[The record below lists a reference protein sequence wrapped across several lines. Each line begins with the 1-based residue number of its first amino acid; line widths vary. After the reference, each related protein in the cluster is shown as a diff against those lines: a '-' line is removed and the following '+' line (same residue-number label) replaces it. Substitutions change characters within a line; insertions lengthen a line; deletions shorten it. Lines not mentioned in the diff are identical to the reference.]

1 MTTLSETA
9 VSVPRALIDV
19 LRADGPVILC
29 GHARPDGD
37 SIGSVMAMA
46 AALRL
51 RGRQVRTL
59 CSDPAPSAFLAFPR
73 MDTLEIVHEVDA
85 SGATVIVMESGALT
99 RTGIAGLERAATIV
113 NIDHH
118 LGNTG
123 YGTVNWFDEGAA
135 ACVELVA
142 DAIDAIDV
150 AWTSEIAT
158 YLYLGLNTDTGSFR
172 HSHITARSFELAR
185 RCVLAGADPVRIG
198 QVAYDSFSLGRVRLI
213 GELLHGMQL
222 EAGGRLAV
230 LTLTPDVH
238 ARAGSSPDET
248 EGLINLP
255 VHGAGHPRRVP
266 AAQRRSGRDPRQ
278 PALEGRRRRSRGGA
292 ALWRR
297 RAHECQRLHV
307 DRPDR
312 DGARHAAAAAA
323 RRPQVIPALDGVLI
337 VDKPEGMTSHDVVA
351 TVRRRLPRKTRV
363 GHTGTLDPFATGVLP
378 VVIGKATRLSQ
389 FLTAGRKRYRA
400 TVAFGTATDTGD
412 RMGVV
417 IDTASPDVLRD
428 TGRDR
433 R

>member
-1 MTTLSETA
+1 MTTVSETA

-51 RGRQVRTL
+51 RGRAVRTV
-59 CSDPAPSAFLAFPR
+59 CSDPAPVAFLAFPR
-73 MDTLEIVHEVDA
+73 METLEIVSDVDA

-99 RTGIAGLERAATIV
+99 RTGITGLERAGTIV

-150 AWTSEIAT
+150 EWTSEIAT

-198 QVAYDSFSLGRVRLI
+198 QIAYDSFSLGRVRLI
-213 GELLHGMQL
+213 GELLHGMQV
-222 EAGGRLAV
+222 EAGGLAV
-230 LTLTPDVH
+230 LTLTPDEH
-238 ARAGSSPDET
+238 ARAGSTPDET
-248 EGLINLP
+248 DGLINIPFTAQDVRAVCLLRSDEAG
-255 VHGAGHPRRVP
+255 VTRVSLRSKGAIDVRAVAQHFGGGGHMN
-266 AAQRRSGRDPRQ
+266 ASGFTSTDAIDAVR
-278 PALEGRRRRSRGGA
+278 A
-292 ALWRR
+292 AL
-297 RAHECQRLHV
+297 
-307 DRPDR
+307 
-312 DGARHAAAAAA
+312 
-323 RRPQVIPALDGVLI
+323 
-337 VDKPEGMTSHDVVA
+337 
-351 TVRRRLPRKTRV
+351 LP
-363 GHTGTLDPFATGVLP
+363 L
-378 VVIGKATRLSQ
+378 
-389 FLTAGRKRYRA
+389 
-400 TVAFGTATDTGD
+400 
-412 RMGVV
+412 
-417 IDTASPDVLRD
+417 LRD
-428 TGRDR
+428 ALR
-433 R
+433 

>member
-59 CSDPAPSAFLAFPR
+59 CSDPPPSAFFAFPR
-73 MDTLEIVHEVDA
+73 MDTLEILQEVDA
-85 SGATVIVMESGALT
+85 SEATVIVMESGALT

-172 HSHITARSFELAR
+172 HSHITARSFDLAR

-198 QVAYDSFSLGRVRLI
+198 QVAYDSYSLGRLRLI

-238 ARAGSSPDET
+238 ARADSSPDET
-248 EGLINLP
+248 EGIINLP
-255 VHGAGHPRRVP
+255 FTAQDIRAVCLLRSDEAGVTRVSLRSKGTVDVR
-266 AAQRRSGRDPRQ
+266 AVAQRFGGGGHMNASGFTSTDPI
-278 PALEGRRRRSRGGA
+278 ES
-292 ALWRR
+292 
-297 RAHECQRLHV
+297 V
-307 DRPDR
+307 
-312 DGARHAAAAAA
+312 
-323 RRPQVIPALDGVLI
+323 
-337 VDKPEGMTSHDVVA
+337 
-351 TVRRRLPRKTRV
+351 
-363 GHTGTLDPFATGVLP
+363 
-378 VVIGKATRLSQ
+378 
-389 FLTAGRKRYRA
+389 RA
-400 TVAFGTATDTGD
+400 TLL
-412 RMGVV
+412 
-417 IDTASPDVLRD
+417 PLLRD
-428 TGRDR
+428 ALR
-433 R
+433 

>member
-1 MTTLSETA
+1 MQGSGSRTERIADHIKDHVSQLLSFEVKDPAVGLLTVTHVKLTGDMGLAHVYYTLVGDEVERAKTARALDRATAFVRRRLAEDMNMRRAPDVRFHYDENVERQERVETLLQEIATERAEREKRERRAPRPRQMTTLSETA

-85 SGATVIVMESGALT
+85 SGATVVVMESGALT

-185 RCVLAGADPVRIG
+185 RCVLAGADPGAHRPDG
-198 QVAYDSFSLGRVRLI
+198 LR
-213 GELLHGMQL
+213 QL
-222 EAGGRLAV
+222 QSRTRAPDRRTAARHAAGGRGPARGA
-230 LTLTPDVH
+230 H
-238 ARAGSSPDET
+238 ADARRACPRWLVAGRDRGHHQPS
-248 EGLINLP
+248 L
-255 VHGAGHPRRVP
+255 HGAGHPRRVP
-266 AAQRRSGRDPRQ
+266 AAQRRSWRDPRQ
-278 PALEGRRRRSRGGA
+278 PALEGDASIFARWRN
-292 ALWRR
+292 AL
-297 RAHECQRLHV
+297 
-307 DRPDR
+307 
-312 DGARHAAAAAA
+312 AAA
-323 RRPQVIPALDGVLI
+323 
-337 VDKPEGMTSHDVVA
+337 
-351 TVRRRLPRKTRV
+351 
-363 GHTGTLDPFATGVLP
+363 GT
-378 VVIGKATRLSQ
+378 
-389 FLTAGRKRYRA
+389 
-400 TVAFGTATDTGD
+400 
-412 RMGVV
+412 
-417 IDTASPDVLRD
+417 
-428 TGRDR
+428 
-433 R
+433 